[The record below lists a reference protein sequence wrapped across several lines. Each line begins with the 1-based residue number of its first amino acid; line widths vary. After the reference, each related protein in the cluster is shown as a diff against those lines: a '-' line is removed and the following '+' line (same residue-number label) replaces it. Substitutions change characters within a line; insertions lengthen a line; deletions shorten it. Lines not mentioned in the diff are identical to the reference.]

1 MSLMDSEKCEEFG
14 RSLQSITGGSW
25 QLLRIGGSF
34 AQVSLGARFSA
45 DELSIWKHIFC
56 FR

>member
-1 MSLMDSEKCEEFG
+1 MSLMDSEKREEFR

-34 AQVSLGARFSA
+34 AQVSLRARFSA
-45 DELSIWKHIFC
+45 GELSIWKHTSC